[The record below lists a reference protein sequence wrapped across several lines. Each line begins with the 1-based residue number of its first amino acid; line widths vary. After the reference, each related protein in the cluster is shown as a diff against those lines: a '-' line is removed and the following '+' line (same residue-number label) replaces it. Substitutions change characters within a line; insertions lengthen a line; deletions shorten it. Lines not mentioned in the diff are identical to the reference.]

1 MAQTVGNVSAGKP
14 AIGGAIW
21 RAAAGTTLPTDATTA
36 LDTTAFKALG
46 YCSEDGLT
54 NSNSPST
61 TDIKAWGGDTVLNI
75 QEEKTDTF
83 QFTLIEVLNVEV
95 LKAVYGSANVTGALA
110 TGVTIEANAAEPEEG
125 VWVVDMVM
133 NSNTIKRVVV
143 PHGKISEIGDITYT
157 DSEAVGYE
165 VTITALPDSDGN
177 THYEYIKQ
185 TASGSS
191 GSSS

>member
-21 RAAAGTTLPTDATTA
+21 RAAKGTTLPTDATTA
-36 LDTTAFKALG
+36 LAAAFKALG

-83 QFTLIEVLNVEV
+83 QFTLIEVLNIEV
-95 LKAVYGSANVTGALA
+95 LKAVYGSANVTGTLA
-110 TGVTIEANAAEPEEG
+110 TGIEIKANADEPEEA
-125 VWVVDMVM
+125 VWAIDMVM
-133 NSNTIKRVVV
+133 NSNTVKRVVI
-143 PHGKISEIGDITYT
+143 PHGKITEIGDITYS
-157 DSEAVGYE
+157 DSDAVGYE
-165 VTITALPDSDGN
+165 VTVTALPDEDGC
-177 THYEYIKQ
+177 THYSYIKQ
-185 TASGSS
+185 TASG
-191 GSSS
+191 GSSSSS